1 MCQSCNDI
9 DQLIEEHRKR
19 IRSAADAAEVEAI
32 NRLIATLY
40 ADRVRL
46 HKNPES

>member
-9 DQLIEEHRKR
+9 DQQIEEHRKLL
-19 IRSAADAAEVEAI
+19 RSPADAAEIERI
-32 NRLIATLY
+32 KRLISQLY

-46 HKNPES
+46 HKNPEN